1 MHSSGLDFLLGSFD
15 FDPLVEIDL
24 GIWIDSPHK
33 ELHCSILAY
42 NVRCTCTPDV
52 LCLNLF
58 LNIARIKIEIKIC

>member
-42 NVRCTCTPDV
+42 NVRSTCSPSIFCV
-52 LCLNLF
+52 RISF
-58 LNIARIKIEIKIC
+58 LISLV